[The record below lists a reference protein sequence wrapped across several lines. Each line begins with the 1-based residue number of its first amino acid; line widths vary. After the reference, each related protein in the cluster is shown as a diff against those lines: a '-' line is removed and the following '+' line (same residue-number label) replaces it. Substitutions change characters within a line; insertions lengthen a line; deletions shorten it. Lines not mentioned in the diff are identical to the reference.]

1 MPRVYFDSASY
12 TNPDNP
18 GDRFV
23 SAKDIQYDEPG
34 FVSKFY
40 GFNESNIIAEGQFLN
55 RFQRQAVQKGVTT
68 GGNKAILRDLRSSK
82 NILGQ
87 NPAQAALLRDYLAT
101 GTAPEGLSKSF
112 AAQAYD
118 WAIREQGRQQQT
130 KEPWGGG
137 VGAVLNKVVKYAPY
151 VIAAIPGVG
160 LPAALAVSA
169 GSSIIRGESVGQ
181 GLKKAAIVGGINLF
195 AGSKA
200 ASFIKAN
207 PIQSLKIAGNV
218 ASAVSTGVTA
228 YNVLN
233 PPKAPD
239 ISGAISRGISSGITR
254 AEEQRVASVDPAPT
268 PLEDP
273 AGPDVAQEIQQ
284 RRKATQERASRAR
297 GLAST
302 IATPG
307 SRGLTRQPR
316 LRRKMLLGA

>member
-1 MPRVYFDSASY
+1 M
-12 TNPDNP
+12 
-18 GDRFV
+18 
-23 SAKDIQYDEPG
+23 
-34 FVSKFY
+34 
-40 GFNESNIIAEGQFLN
+40 
-55 RFQRQAVQKGVTT
+55 
-68 GGNKAILRDLRSSK
+68 
-82 NILGQ
+82 
-87 NPAQAALLRDYLAT
+87 LRDYLAT
-101 GTAPEGLSKSF
+101 GIAPEGLSKSF

-151 VIAAIPGVG
+151 VIAAIPGVN
-160 LPAALAVSA
+160 LAAALAVSA
-169 GSSIIRGESVGQ
+169 GSSIIRGESGGQ
-181 GLKKAAIVGGINLF
+181 GLKKAAIVGGINIF
-195 AGSKA
+195 AGSKVG
-200 ASFIKAN
+200 SFIKAN

-239 ISGAISRGISSGITR
+239 ISGAISRGISSGISR
-254 AEEQRVASVDPAPT
+254 AEEQRVAGVNAART
-268 PLEDP
+268 ALEDP

-302 IATPG
+302 IANVGG
-307 SRGLTRQPR
+307 SRGLTRLPR
-316 LRRKMLLGA
+316 LRRRMLLGA